1 MKASRKDDQG
11 RELRQGE
18 SQRKGGLYEYRY
30 KDSVGKRHTIYDRD
44 LDNLRLKEAEIQ
56 RVHDAGLDYA
66 EGDITVIELV
76 ERHVSLKRTMRHNT
90 QIGYQFVLN
99 LLEKEAFGTRKI
111 RSIKM
116 SDAKLWLI
124 KLFDDGYS
132 FNTIASIRGNRQARV
147 PDGLHGG
154 NHSPQPL

>member
-1 MKASRKDDQG
+1 MRATRKDDQG
-11 RELRQGE
+11 RELRLGE
-18 SQRKGGLYEYRY
+18 SQRKDGLYEYRY

-76 ERHVSLKRTMRHNT
+76 KRYVSLKRTMRHNT
-90 QIGYQFVLN
+90 QIGYQFVLS

-132 FNTIASIRGNRQARV
+132 FSTIASILGIVKPAFQMA
-147 PDGLHGG
+147 
-154 NHSPQPL
+154 